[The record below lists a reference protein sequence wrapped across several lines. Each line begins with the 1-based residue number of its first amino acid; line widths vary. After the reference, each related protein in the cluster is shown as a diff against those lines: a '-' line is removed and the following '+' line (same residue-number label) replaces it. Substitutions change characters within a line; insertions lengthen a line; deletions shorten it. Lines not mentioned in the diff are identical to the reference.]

1 MTLAIACPSLALRQP
16 GNCERAPPI
25 PALAPPPPCPC
36 LPHLVLVYFV
46 VCSTVAKF
54 RLLLL
59 DPHPSYA
66 ARRCLVFIPRGN
78 WQIVCNYGFLGIPNT
93 KPFHHVRSRNTSN
106 YKPTT
111 YLPPGTPS
119 RPGYVKPLPTVSR
132 QHCHDS
138 ARYIHTNISRS
149 SYNKLYRV
157 RRHAHDALPRRPLL
171 VASTDKDQHV
181 LQQENRHTRKGLW
194 HPVCILL
201 LSSKTS
207 FLMQLGHL
215 INHMLHSTHFPGEWY
230 HDLDMA

>member
-149 SYNKLYRV
+149 SLQQ
-157 RRHAHDALPRRPLL
+157 ALSCAEMRPRRPPQAATARCKHRQGSARFTAGKRAHQRGIM
-171 VASTDKDQHV
+171 ASR
-181 LQQENRHTRKGLW
+181 LHTAVELEERASHAAWAPNKS
-194 HPVCILL
+194 HAAFYA
-201 LSSKTS
+201 LSR
-207 FLMQLGHL
+207 
-215 INHMLHSTHFPGEWY
+215 
-230 HDLDMA
+230 